1 MSVAFADL
9 TNDIRQRSSIAAEDV
24 LALRRLVWGDQSVSR
39 EEADALMALNTAC
52 RLQATEW
59 VDYFVEV
66 MVDYLV
72 HQETPEGYVDDAKS
86 AWLMGWIDKD
96 GAVNSLTELELLV
109 KVMETAES
117 VPAALRDYSLKQIEA
132 AVLTGQGATR
142 NGFNDGDGRLDAT
155 CINATEV
162 ELLRRMIFAQSG
174 DDAYIVST
182 AEADMLFRLKDAT
195 LGANNAP
202 TWPDLFVKAVGN
214 HLMAH
219 RNYETLSRED
229 KLRMDAYE
237 ADTTVSIGRFF
248 RRMVGRE
255 GAALSPAALSIADKM
270 NDDAAAAVDHA
281 ITPQETQWTLDH
293 IRADGH
299 YDPVEKALVA
309 FIRKEMMA

>member
-1 MSVAFADL
+1 MSAAFAEL
-9 TNDIRQRSSIAAEDV
+9 ANDIRQRSSIAAEDV
-24 LALRRLVWGDQSVSR
+24 LALRRLVWGDAAVSR

-72 HQETPEGYVDDAKS
+72 RQQAPTGYVDDAK
-86 AWLMGWIDKD
+86 AVWLMDWIDKD
-96 GAVNSLTELELLV
+96 GRVDTLTELELLV
-109 KVMETAES
+109 KVLEVAES
-117 VPAALRDYSLKQIEA
+117 VPEGLRGYALKQVEA

-142 NGFNDGDGRLDAT
+142 NGFNDGDGRLDAA

-174 DDAYIVST
+174 DGAYIVST

-195 LGANNAP
+195 LGADNAP
-202 TWPDLFVKAVGN
+202 AWQDLFVKAVGN

-219 RNYETLSRED
+219 RNYEALSRDD
-229 KLRMDAYE
+229 KLRMDRYE
-237 ADTTVSIGRFF
+237 ADTSVSIGRFF
-248 RRMVGRE
+248 RRMVGME
-255 GAALSPAALSIADKM
+255 GAALPQSALNIADRM
-270 NDDAAAAVDHA
+270 NDDAAAAADHA
-281 ITPQETQWTLDH
+281 ITPEETQWTLDH

-299 YDPVEKALVA
+299 YDPIEKALVA